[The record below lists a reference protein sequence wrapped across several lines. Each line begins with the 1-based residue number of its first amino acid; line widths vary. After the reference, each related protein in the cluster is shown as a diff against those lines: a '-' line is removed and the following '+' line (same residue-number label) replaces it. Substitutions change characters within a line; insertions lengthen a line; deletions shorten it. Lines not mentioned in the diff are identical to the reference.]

1 MGSPYPK
8 PAYKGAGRESDQ
20 EAGLG
25 LPEQRDQYA
34 ELGSGQRIPRAVSLV
49 EPERLSSPSRGW

>member
-25 LPEQRDQYA
+25 LPEQRDQCA
-34 ELGSGQRIPRAVSLV
+34 ELGSGQRIPRIPQGSGQSVWWSQK
-49 EPERLSSPSRGW
+49 G